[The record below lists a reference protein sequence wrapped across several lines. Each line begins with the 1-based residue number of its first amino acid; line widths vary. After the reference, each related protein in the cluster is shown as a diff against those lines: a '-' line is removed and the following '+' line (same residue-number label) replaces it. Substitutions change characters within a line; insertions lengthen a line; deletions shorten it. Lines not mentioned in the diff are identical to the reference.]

1 METQI
6 LSLIRHHAM
15 TDDFNQSTRLT
26 DIMDSLDIVEL
37 SFDLEKE
44 FSIIITSEELS
55 SVETVGDIISLTKS
69 KRK

>member
-15 TDDFNQSTRLT
+15 TDDFTESTRLT

-44 FSIIITSEELS
+44 FSISITNEELS
-55 SVETVGDIISLTKS
+55 SVEKVGDIISLTKS